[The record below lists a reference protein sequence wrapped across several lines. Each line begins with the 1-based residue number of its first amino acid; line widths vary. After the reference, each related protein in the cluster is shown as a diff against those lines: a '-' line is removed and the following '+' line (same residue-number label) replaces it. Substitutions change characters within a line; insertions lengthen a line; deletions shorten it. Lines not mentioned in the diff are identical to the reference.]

1 MQSVANID
9 LSGIGWVA
17 VGGMS
22 GPLHKKHQMDPFWA
36 AKAFGGSITLP
47 IDDVLMQVIVIPT
60 HRDLQNAMELLERRL
75 AGELNA
81 PPY

>member
-1 MQSVANID
+1 
-9 LSGIGWVA
+9 
-17 VGGMS
+17 
-22 GPLHKKHQMDPFWA
+22 
-36 AKAFGGSITLP
+36 
-47 IDDVLMQVIVIPT
+47 MQVIVIPT